1 MKKAFLKALAFMLC
15 LLMSISAIPV
25 AALEELVG
33 VEEITEVSDVSE
45 TSVNF
50 LFINRILIKMRN
62 LTLF

>member
-25 AALEELVG
+25 AALEELAG
-33 VEEITEVSDVSE
+33 IEKINEVSDVSE

-50 LFINRILIKMRN
+50 YL
-62 LTLF
+62 LTEF